1 MIGDGKLQEK
11 TSLKQIF
18 QEMSGYGM
26 PDIVKAVVSSISPLQ
41 MELVEDRK
49 IILTEKSLIVP
60 PARKWRMKERV
71 EYYLL
76 CFNAQHVYYVLDRVK
91 EYEDNG

>member
-1 MIGDGKLQEK
+1 MNDK

-26 PDIVKAVVSSISPLQ
+26 PDIVKAVVISMSPLK
-41 MELVEDRK
+41 MELVEDKK
-49 IILTEKSLIVP
+49 IILTEKSLIIP
-60 PARKWRMKERV
+60 PARKWRMKEGI

-76 CFNAQHVYYVLDRVK
+76 CFNKQHVYYVLDRVK